1 MDDSCFVRKTL
12 RKCISMHQ
20 CTLSNKLDSPLK
32 RSLARIVH
40 PLKQSAYHTSPYLQR
55 HHNDSRAIKVVWPN
69 IGKCRILRHLV
80 VYGTNVFQR
89 LVEECGIATH
99 YSNCRRDTTP
109 RADIIAWLRT
119 ITLEGD
125 PHIGESSSH
134 HLVREQLKAIR
145 GFCHFH
151 RASYKGY

>member
-1 MDDSCFVRKTL
+1 MYVVEQTGFTIKAVL
-12 RKCISMHQ
+12 RTYRPPTETIS
-20 CTLSNKLDSPLK
+20 LSHI
-32 RSLARIVH
+32 SL
-40 PLKQSAYHTSPYLQR
+40 LQR

-125 PHIGESSSH
+125 PHIGKSSSH